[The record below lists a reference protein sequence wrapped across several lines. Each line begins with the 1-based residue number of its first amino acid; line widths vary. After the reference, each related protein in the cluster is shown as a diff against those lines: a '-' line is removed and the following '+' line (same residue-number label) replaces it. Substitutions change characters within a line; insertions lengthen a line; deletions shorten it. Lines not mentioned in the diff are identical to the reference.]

1 MEGSR
6 TATSAAA
13 AGGSSQQQ
21 QQQTLADPFA
31 TPGPDNTENPFAT
44 PVAATPA
51 AESVTS
57 RQLGYTR
64 NTSSFEG
71 MYVHLLFFILSNNF
85 QHLVVSVDASEA
97 AVSKVNLRSHG

>member
-13 AGGSSQQQ
+13 AGGSSQ

-71 MYVHLLFFILSNNF
+71 MYLHLSFFILSNNF
-85 QHLVVSVDASEA
+85 QHPVVFVDASEVV
-97 AVSKVNLRSHG
+97 VSKANLRSHG

>member
-13 AGGSSQQQ
+13 AEGSSLR
-21 QQQTLADPFA
+21 QQTTADPFA

-57 RQLGYTR
+57 RQLGFTR
-64 NTSSFEG
+64 NASSFEG
-71 MYVHLLFFILSNNF
+71 MYLCLQVFILSDNF
-85 QHLVVSVDASEA
+85 QHPVVSADASEVV
-97 AVSKVNLRSHG
+97 VSMANLRSHG